1 MELRVHRSGLGKRL
15 SKQRMHAAVLAG
27 TKIFFVQQRLR
38 DVEHRIV
45 GTPGG
50 EIGIV
55 IIEKIFGRAERA
67 ACLLEQLLRLD
78 LHAAMASSRALRRNG
93 LCPCSQSWRLT
104 KTRLTLTECLSESA
118 AMSLLVRSTSAA

>member
-1 MELRVHRSGLGKRL
+1 MRL
-15 SKQRMHAAVLAG
+15 SNASSSHRWNFGSIAPVLANVSPNNECTPLCLRG
-27 TKIFFVQQRLR
+27 TQIFFVQQRLR

-55 IIEKIFGRAERA
+55 VIEKIFGGAERA
-67 ACLLEQLLRLD
+67 ARLVEQLLRLD

-93 LCPCSQSWRLT
+93 LCPCSQR
-104 KTRLTLTECLSESA
+104 SEE
-118 AMSLLVRSTSAA
+118 